1 MWFDVAAALR
11 AVTAGGGNPSPVAAT
26 LAKVAEV
33 AEVAA
38 PPAPKLDEEG
48 AILLAIGAGLQRP
61 GAIATATRL
70 GVTRTYQLL
79 DQMRDAGHINVARD
93 GLITMN
99 PNH

>member
-1 MWFDVAAALR
+1 M
-11 AVTAGGGNPSPVAAT
+11 N
-26 LAKVAEV
+26 
-33 AEVAA
+33 
-38 PPAPKLDEEG
+38 EEG

-79 DQMRDAGHINVARD
+79 DQMQEAGRINVARD
-93 GLITMN
+93 GRITTN